1 MEVNAKTV
9 SCKKCGA
16 TLEINSAWRAAQ
28 CTFCH
33 STIELEKDSTAAATK
48 MFCKHCG
55 NETTS
60 DAVICTKCGRQI
72 NPLNAGNGHAEEAQ
86 KNKRGFAIASLI
98 MGIFAAVAAIAPEG
112 GWNGDEI
119 LGAIILSAIPVTL
132 GSVSVKKDEGG
143 RGMAVMGIIL
153 GVIVFAM
160 AMEHLGK

>member
-1 MEVNAKTV
+1 MAVNTKTV

-33 STIELEKDSTAAATK
+33 STIELENESMSVATK

-72 NPLNAGNGHAEEAQ
+72 NPLNAGTEHAEEAK
-86 KNKRGFAIASLI
+86 KNKRGFAIAALVT
-98 MGIFAAVAAIAPEG
+98 GIFAALAAVAPEG
-112 GWNGDEI
+112 GWTGDEI
-119 LGAIILSAIPVTL
+119 LGGIILSAIPIAL
-132 GSVSVKKDEGG
+132 GGVSVKKDEAG
-143 RGMAVMGIIL
+143 RGMAMAGIIL
-153 GVIVFAM
+153 GLIVFAT
-160 AMEHLGK
+160 AMEHVGK